1 MKMKKNKKGYM
12 GGGMIS
18 PRKSMAM
25 GYNMGGD
32 VDIKRAMGLASAM
45 AKDPDVIASLK
56 GDATNSAGA
65 FDDAMR
71 MKRNQQ
77 MSSGGVRPV
86 GVAMNK
92 GGMV

>member
-25 GYNMGGD
+25 GYNMGGN

-45 AKDPDVIASLK
+45 AQILAVTLQTARVPL
-56 GDATNSAGA
+56 
-65 FDDAMR
+65 M
-71 MKRNQQ
+71 ML
-77 MSSGGVRPV
+77 
-86 GVAMNK
+86 
-92 GGMV
+92 